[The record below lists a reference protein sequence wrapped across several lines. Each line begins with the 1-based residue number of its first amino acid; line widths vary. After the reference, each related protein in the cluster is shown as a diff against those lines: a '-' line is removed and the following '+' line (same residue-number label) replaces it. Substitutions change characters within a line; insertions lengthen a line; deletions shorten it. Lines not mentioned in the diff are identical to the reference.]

1 MVMFPIPIASPPAFK
16 DARRSMIV
24 VASKEELKVSCAISE
39 REACMDFAMTFRIC
53 GSFTSV

>member
-1 MVMFPIPIASPPAFK
+1 MLPMPIASPPAFK
-16 DARRSMIV
+16 DARRFMMA

-39 REACMDFAMTFRIC
+39 REACIDFAMTFRIC